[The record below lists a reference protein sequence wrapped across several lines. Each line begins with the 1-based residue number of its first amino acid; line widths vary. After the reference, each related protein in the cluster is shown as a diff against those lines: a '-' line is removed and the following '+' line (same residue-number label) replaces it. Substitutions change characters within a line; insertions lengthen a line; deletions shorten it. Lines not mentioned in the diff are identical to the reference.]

1 MNFAGIGPAELLLI
15 LIIALLIFGP
25 AKLPQI
31 AKDLGNSIQRWR
43 QALDEITEDPGSPA
57 SVSHA
62 KEAEMQASVQ
72 KVVKLPKK
80 KDATPEVTLRP
91 DDSAS
96 AGEET
101 DEETETEA
109 ECQTYSG

>member
-43 QALDEITEDPGSPA
+43 QALEEITEEAGSPA
-57 SVSHA
+57 PVSHA
-62 KEAEMQASVQ
+62 REEDMQASVQ
-72 KVVKLPKK
+72 KVVKLPQK
-80 KDATPEVTLRP
+80 KDATPEVTPRP
-91 DDSAS
+91 DDSAR
-96 AGEET
+96 AKEET
-101 DEETETEA
+101 NEETETEA
-109 ECQTYSG
+109 ECQT